1 MTQGDETRHESAFL
15 TPSYRG
21 SLGLLS
27 HSSSARRWEHRRVAS
42 GSQARGTC
50 AGEASRRGGDGE
62 VAVAAR
68 WTLALRGDGGDF
80 GRRLGQGVSKGSSAC
95 AVLRAAGHHNPM
107 ALRVEYKSE
116 GVQTTSPFILTW
128 LRSLVIK

>member
-1 MTQGDETRHESAFL
+1 MMVRW
-15 TPSYRG
+15 R
-21 SLGLLS
+21 SL
-27 HSSSARRWEHRRVAS
+27 
-42 GSQARGTC
+42 
-50 AGEASRRGGDGE
+50 RGGRLPCG
-62 VAVAAR
+62 V
-68 WTLALRGDGGDF
+68 TGGDF

-95 AVLRAAGHHNPM
+95 AVLRAAGHHNPV